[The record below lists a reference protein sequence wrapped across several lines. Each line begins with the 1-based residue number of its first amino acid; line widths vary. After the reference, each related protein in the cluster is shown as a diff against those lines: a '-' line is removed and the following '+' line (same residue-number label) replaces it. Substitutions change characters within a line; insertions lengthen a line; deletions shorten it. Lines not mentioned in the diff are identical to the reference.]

1 MWDEGWSPREKKMV
15 VGMSVLILT
24 VVGLIL
30 WKWQGEESVEE
41 SAFPPYPSEAQREPV
56 EKEQDKGKQEDQQEM
71 VVDIKGAVKKPGV
84 YPLPPGS
91 RIQDAVKQAGG
102 PVTEADLDR
111 VNLAQLLSDG
121 MALYIPKKGEEDVP
135 AVSAPGSG
143 GGSGNGMQEGEKV
156 NINTA
161 EAGELEELQG
171 IGPAKAAAIIQ
182 YREENGPFQ
191 SPEDLL
197 NVPGIGEKTLEN
209 LKEQVAW

>member
-1 MWDEGWSPREKKMV
+1 MWDDGWSPREKKMV

-30 WKWQGEESVEE
+30 WKWQEKEPVEE
-41 SAFPPYPSEAQREPV
+41 SRFPSYSSEAQAEPE
-56 EKEQDKGKQEDQQEM
+56 EKEQDKGKQEDNQEV
-71 VVDIKGAVKKPGV
+71 VVDIKGAVKNPGV

-91 RIQDAVKQAGG
+91 RIQDAVKRAGG

-121 MALYIPKKGEEDVP
+121 LALYIPKKGEEDFP
-135 AVSAPGSG
+135 AVSAPGIGS
-143 GGSGNGMQEGEKV
+143 GSGNSIQEGEKV

-182 YREENGPFQ
+182 YREESGPFQ

-209 LKEQVAW
+209 MKEQVTW